1 MGLPKFKGFGR
12 KKVKEQDQEREEL
25 LEVNDD
31 VVLLMLVEKEL
42 PDMRMF
48 FHDKGFDISELYTD
62 IEEAKI
68 GMLMQSGI
76 CRLIVVES
84 GRGKFTTTSMR
95 EEVKDLLGMCDG
107 MNKRVTVFY
116 TDSLLKTDNTSK
128 LKRSKVN
135 WEQYKGTQYIIDTLG
150 TYKEKYE
157 QVPLRR
163 LKTELETAEEALTFK
178 GKIVQEII
186 GEEEN
191 RVSLDM
197 DNKILNEFLE
207 WTRVNARQLDIEELI
222 SIDTDRDNILP
233 VYNPAY

>member
-12 KKVKEQDQEREEL
+12 KKEKEQDQEREEL
-25 LEVNDD
+25 LKVNDD
-31 VVLLMLVEKEL
+31 VVLLMLTEKEL

-48 FHDKGFDISELYTD
+48 FHNKGFDISELYTD

-76 CRLIVVES
+76 CRLVVVES
-84 GRGKFTTTSMR
+84 GRGRFTTTSMR

-135 WEQYKGTQYIIDTLG
+135 WEQYKGTQNIVNVLS
-150 TYKEKYE
+150 TYKEDYE

-163 LKTELETAEEALTFK
+163 LKTELEAAEEALTFR
-178 GKIVQEII
+178 GKVVREII

-191 RVSLDM
+191 RVYPDIN
-197 DNKILNEFLE
+197 NKILNEFLN
-207 WTRVNARQLDIEELI
+207 WARVNARQLDEQDQI
-222 SIDTDRDNILP
+222 SIDIDRDNILP